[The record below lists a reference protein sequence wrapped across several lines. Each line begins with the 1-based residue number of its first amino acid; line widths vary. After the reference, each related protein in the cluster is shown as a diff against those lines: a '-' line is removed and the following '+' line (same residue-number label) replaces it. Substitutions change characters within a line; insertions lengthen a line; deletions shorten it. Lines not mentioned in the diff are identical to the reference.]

1 MTNYAVTP
9 YSASY
14 NQLLA
19 VPSFGDLDGYARA
32 VNAVPMLTPE
42 QEYSYA
48 MAYRADPNN
57 LQAAH
62 ALVVSHLRVVV
73 SIARKYTGYGLPQAD
88 LIQEGSIGLM
98 KAVKR
103 FDPAHGVRLVSFAMH
118 WIKAEI
124 HEYVIKNW
132 RMVKIATTKAQ
143 RKLFF
148 NLRSMK
154 TGEHMSQDEVHD
166 MARVLKVKP
175 EEVIEM
181 DQRLTGRDIAIDG
194 GMDSD
199 DDAVAMAPI
208 AYLADDSNEP
218 TQVLARA
225 QKDVLESEGLDA
237 ALAVLDERSRAIVA
251 ARWLADDE
259 GKGQTLHELAA
270 QFGVSAER
278 IRQIE
283 TAAMKKM
290 RVYLTEQYA
299 A

>member
-1 MTNYAVTP
+1 M
-9 YSASY
+9 
-14 NQLLA
+14 
-19 VPSFGDLDGYARA
+19 PSLGDLDAYTRA

-42 QEYSYA
+42 QEYEFA
-48 MAYRADPNN
+48 MSYRADPNN

-62 ALVVSHLRVVV
+62 ALVVSHLRMVV
-73 SIARKYTGYGLPQAD
+73 SISRNYMGYGLPQGD

-103 FDPAHGVRLVSFAMH
+103 FDPTRGVRLVSFAIH

-124 HEYVIKNW
+124 HEYIIKNW

-154 TGEHMSQDEVHD
+154 TGEHMTQDEVHNV
-166 MARVLKVKP
+166 AKVLRVKP

-194 GMDSD
+194 GMND
-199 DDAVAMAPI
+199 DEDAVAMAPI
-208 AYLADDSNEP
+208 AYLADETQEP
-218 TQVLARA
+218 TQVLVRA
-225 QKDVLESEGLDA
+225 ESDRLQSSGLSA
-237 ALAVLDERSRAIVA
+237 ALDVLDERSRDIIE

-259 GKGQTLHELAA
+259 GKGQTLHDLADKY
-270 QFGVSAER
+270 QVSAER

-283 TAAMKKM
+283 AAAMKKM
-290 RVYLTEQYA
+290 RAHLAQ
-299 A
+299 

>member
-1 MTNYAVTP
+1 MTTYAMSP
-9 YSASY
+9 YSAQY

-19 VPSFGDLDGYARA
+19 VPSMGDLDAYTRA

-42 QEYSYA
+42 QEYEFA
-48 MAYRADPNN
+48 MSYRANPNN

-62 ALVVSHLRVVV
+62 ALVVSHLRMVV
-73 SIARKYTGYGLPQAD
+73 SISRNYMGYGLPQGD

-103 FDPAHGVRLVSFAMH
+103 FDPTRGVRLVSFAIH

-124 HEYVIKNW
+124 HEYIIKNW

-148 NLRSMK
+148 NLRSLK
-154 TGEHMSQDEVHD
+154 TGEHMTQDEVRNV
-166 MARVLKVKP
+166 AKVLHVKP

-194 GMDSD
+194 GMND
-199 DDAVAMAPI
+199 DEDAVAMAPI
-208 AYLADDSNEP
+208 AYLADESQEP

-225 QKDVLESEGLDA
+225 ESDRLQSSGLSAALDVLDA
-237 ALAVLDERSRAIVA
+237 RSRDIIE

-259 GKGQTLHELAA
+259 GKGQTLHDLANKY
-270 QFGVSAER
+270 QVSAER

-283 TAAMKKM
+283 AAAMKKM
-290 RVYLTEQYA
+290 RAHLTA
-299 A
+299 

>member
-1 MTNYAVTP
+1 MTTYAISP
-9 YSASY
+9 YSAQY

-19 VPSFGDLDGYARA
+19 VPSLGDLDAYTRA

-42 QEYSYA
+42 QEYEFA
-48 MAYRADPNN
+48 MSYRADPNN

-62 ALVVSHLRVVV
+62 ALVVSHLRMVV
-73 SIARKYTGYGLPQAD
+73 SISRNYMGYGLPQGD

-103 FDPAHGVRLVSFAMH
+103 FDPTRGVRLVSFAIH

-124 HEYVIKNW
+124 HEYIIKNW

-154 TGEHMSQDEVHD
+154 TGEHMTQDEVHNV
-166 MARVLKVKP
+166 AKVLRVKP

-194 GMDSD
+194 GMND
-199 DDAVAMAPI
+199 DEDAVAMAPI
-208 AYLADDSNEP
+208 AYLADETQEP

-225 QKDVLESEGLDA
+225 ESDRLQSSGLSA
-237 ALAVLDERSRAIVA
+237 ALDVLDERSRDIIE

-259 GKGQTLHELAA
+259 GKGQTLHDLADKY
-270 QFGVSAER
+270 QVSAER

-283 TAAMKKM
+283 AAAMKKM
-290 RVYLTEQYA
+290 RAHLAQ
-299 A
+299 

>member
-1 MTNYAVTP
+1 MTTYAMSP
-9 YSASY
+9 YSAKY

-19 VPSFGDLDGYARA
+19 VPSLGDLDAYTRA

-42 QEYSYA
+42 QEYEFA
-48 MAYRADPNN
+48 MSYRADPNN

-62 ALVVSHLRVVV
+62 ALVVSHLRMVV
-73 SIARKYTGYGLPQAD
+73 SISRNYMGYGLPQGD

-103 FDPAHGVRLVSFAMH
+103 FDPTRGVRLVSFAIH

-124 HEYVIKNW
+124 HEYIIKNW

-154 TGEHMSQDEVHD
+154 TGEHMTQDEVHNV
-166 MARVLKVKP
+166 AKVLRVKP

-194 GMDSD
+194 GMND
-199 DDAVAMAPI
+199 DEDAVAMAPI
-208 AYLADDSNEP
+208 AYLADETQEP

-225 QKDVLESEGLDA
+225 ESDRLQSSGLSA
-237 ALAVLDERSRAIVA
+237 ALDVLDERSRDIIE

-259 GKGQTLHELAA
+259 GKGQTLHDLADKY
-270 QFGVSAER
+270 QVSAER

-283 TAAMKKM
+283 AAAMKKM
-290 RVYLTEQYA
+290 RAHLAQ
-299 A
+299 

>member
-1 MTNYAVTP
+1 MTTYAMSP
-9 YSASY
+9 YSAQY

-19 VPSFGDLDGYARA
+19 VPSLGDLDAYTRA

-42 QEYSYA
+42 QEYEFA
-48 MAYRADPNN
+48 MSYRADPNN

-62 ALVVSHLRVVV
+62 ALVVSHLRMVV
-73 SIARKYTGYGLPQAD
+73 SISRNYMGYGLAQGD

-103 FDPAHGVRLVSFAMH
+103 FDPTRGVRLVSFAIH

-124 HEYVIKNW
+124 HEYIIKNW

-154 TGEHMSQDEVHD
+154 TGEHMTQEEVHNV
-166 MARVLKVKP
+166 AKVLHVKP

-181 DQRLTGRDIAIDG
+181 DQRLSGRDIAIDG
-194 GMDSD
+194 GMND
-199 DDAVAMAPI
+199 DEDAVAMAPI
-208 AYLADDSNEP
+208 AYLADETQEP

-225 QKDVLESEGLDA
+225 ESDRLQSSGLSA
-237 ALAVLDERSRAIVA
+237 ALDVLDERSRDIIE

-259 GKGQTLHELAA
+259 GKGQTLHDLADKY
-270 QFGVSAER
+270 QVSAER

-283 TAAMKKM
+283 VAAMKKM
-290 RVYLTEQYA
+290 RAHLAQ
-299 A
+299 

>member
-1 MTNYAVTP
+1 MTTYAMSP
-9 YSASY
+9 YSAQY

-19 VPSFGDLDGYARA
+19 VPSMGDLDAYTRA

-42 QEYSYA
+42 QEYEFA
-48 MAYRADPNN
+48 MSYRANPNN

-62 ALVVSHLRVVV
+62 ALVVSHLRMVV
-73 SIARKYTGYGLPQAD
+73 SISRNYMGYGLPQGD

-103 FDPAHGVRLVSFAMH
+103 FDPTRGVRLVSFAIH

-124 HEYVIKNW
+124 HEYIIKNW

-148 NLRSMK
+148 NLRSLK
-154 TGEHMSQDEVHD
+154 TGEHMTQEEVHNV
-166 MARVLKVKP
+166 AKVLHVKP

-194 GMDSD
+194 GMND
-199 DDAVAMAPI
+199 DEDAVAMAPI
-208 AYLADDSNEP
+208 AYLADESQEP

-225 QKDVLESEGLDA
+225 ESDRLQSSGLSAALEVLDA
-237 ALAVLDERSRAIVA
+237 RSRDIIE

-259 GKGQTLHELAA
+259 GKGQTLHDLADKY
-270 QFGVSAER
+270 QVSAER

-283 TAAMKKM
+283 AAAMKKM
-290 RVYLTEQYA
+290 RAHLTDH
-299 A
+299 

>member
-1 MTNYAVTP
+1 MTTYAMSP
-9 YSASY
+9 YSAQY
-14 NQLLA
+14 KQLLA
-19 VPSFGDLDGYARA
+19 VPSMGDLDAYTRA

-42 QEYSYA
+42 QEYAFA
-48 MAYRADPNN
+48 MSYRADPNN

-62 ALVVSHLRVVV
+62 ALVVSHLRMVV
-73 SIARKYTGYGLPQAD
+73 SISRNYMGYGLPQGD

-103 FDPAHGVRLVSFAMH
+103 FDPTRGVRLVSFAIH

-124 HEYVIKNW
+124 HEYIIKNW

-148 NLRSMK
+148 NLRSLK
-154 TGEHMSQDEVHD
+154 TGEHMTQEEVHNV
-166 MARVLKVKP
+166 AKVLHVKP

-194 GMDSD
+194 GMND
-199 DDAVAMAPI
+199 DEDAVAMAPI
-208 AYLADDSNEP
+208 AYLADETQEP

-225 QKDVLESEGLDA
+225 ESDRLQSSGLSAALEVLDA
-237 ALAVLDERSRAIVA
+237 RSRDIIE

-259 GKGQTLHELAA
+259 GKGQTLHDLADKY
-270 QFGVSAER
+270 QVSAER

-283 TAAMKKM
+283 AAAMKKM
-290 RVYLTEQYA
+290 RAHLTA
-299 A
+299 

>member
-1 MTNYAVTP
+1 MTTYAMSP
-9 YSASY
+9 YSAQY

-19 VPSFGDLDGYARA
+19 VPSLGDLDAYTRA

-42 QEYSYA
+42 QEYEFA
-48 MAYRADPNN
+48 MSYRADPNN

-62 ALVVSHLRVVV
+62 ALVVSHLRMVV
-73 SIARKYTGYGLPQAD
+73 SISRNYMGYGLPQGD

-103 FDPAHGVRLVSFAMH
+103 FDPTRGVRLVSFAIH

-124 HEYVIKNW
+124 HEYIIKNW

-154 TGEHMSQDEVHD
+154 TGEHMTQDEVHNV
-166 MARVLKVKP
+166 AKVLRVKP

-194 GMDSD
+194 GMND
-199 DDAVAMAPI
+199 DEDAVAMAPI
-208 AYLADDSNEP
+208 AYLADETQEP
-218 TQVLARA
+218 TQVLVRA
-225 QKDVLESEGLDA
+225 ESDRLQSSGLSA
-237 ALAVLDERSRAIVA
+237 ALDVLDERSRDIIE

-259 GKGQTLHELAA
+259 GKGQTLHDLADKY
-270 QFGVSAER
+270 QVSAER

-283 TAAMKKM
+283 AAAMKKM
-290 RVYLTEQYA
+290 RAHLAQ
-299 A
+299 

>member
-1 MTNYAVTP
+1 MTTYAMSP
-9 YSASY
+9 YSAQY

-19 VPSFGDLDGYARA
+19 VPSMGDLDAYTRA

-42 QEYSYA
+42 QEYEFA
-48 MAYRADPNN
+48 MSYRANPNN

-62 ALVVSHLRVVV
+62 ALVVSHLRMVV
-73 SIARKYTGYGLPQAD
+73 SISRNYMGYGLPQGD

-103 FDPAHGVRLVSFAMH
+103 FDPTRGVRLVSFAIH

-124 HEYVIKNW
+124 HEYIIKNW

-148 NLRSMK
+148 NLRSLK
-154 TGEHMSQDEVHD
+154 TGEHMTQEEVHNV
-166 MARVLKVKP
+166 AKVLHVKP

-194 GMDSD
+194 GMND
-199 DDAVAMAPI
+199 DEDAVAMAPI
-208 AYLADDSNEP
+208 AYLADESQEP

-225 QKDVLESEGLDA
+225 ESDRLQSSGLSAALDVLDA
-237 ALAVLDERSRAIVA
+237 RSRDIIE

-259 GKGQTLHELAA
+259 GKGQTLHDLADKY
-270 QFGVSAER
+270 QVSAER

-283 TAAMKKM
+283 AAAMKKM
-290 RVYLTEQYA
+290 RAHLTA
-299 A
+299 

>member
-1 MTNYAVTP
+1 MTTYAMSP
-9 YSASY
+9 YSAKY
-14 NQLLA
+14 NQVLA
-19 VPSFGDLDGYARA
+19 VPSLGDLDAYTRA

-42 QEYSYA
+42 QEYEFA
-48 MAYRADPNN
+48 MSYRADPNN

-62 ALVVSHLRVVV
+62 ALVVSHLRMVV
-73 SIARKYTGYGLPQAD
+73 SISRNYMGYGLPQGD

-103 FDPAHGVRLVSFAMH
+103 FDPTRGVRLVSFAIH

-124 HEYVIKNW
+124 HEYIIKNW

-154 TGEHMSQDEVHD
+154 TGEHMTQDEVHNV
-166 MARVLKVKP
+166 AKVLRVKP

-194 GMDSD
+194 GMND
-199 DDAVAMAPI
+199 DEDAVAMAPI
-208 AYLADDSNEP
+208 AYLADETQEP

-225 QKDVLESEGLDA
+225 ESDRLQSSGLSA
-237 ALAVLDERSRAIVA
+237 ALDVLDERSRDIIE

-259 GKGQTLHELAA
+259 GKGQTLHDLADKY
-270 QFGVSAER
+270 QVSAER

-283 TAAMKKM
+283 AAAMKKM
-290 RVYLTEQYA
+290 RAHLAQ
-299 A
+299 

>member
-1 MTNYAVTP
+1 MTTYAMSP
-9 YSASY
+9 YSAQY

-19 VPSFGDLDGYARA
+19 VPSMGDLDAYTRA

-42 QEYSYA
+42 QEYEFA
-48 MAYRADPNN
+48 MSYRANPNN

-62 ALVVSHLRVVV
+62 ALVVSHLRMVV
-73 SIARKYTGYGLPQAD
+73 SISRNYMGYGLPQGD

-103 FDPAHGVRLVSFAMH
+103 FDPTRGVRLVSFAIH

-124 HEYVIKNW
+124 HEYIIKNW

-148 NLRSMK
+148 NLRSLK
-154 TGEHMSQDEVHD
+154 TGEHMSQEEVHNV
-166 MARVLKVKP
+166 AKVLHVKP

-194 GMDSD
+194 GMND
-199 DDAVAMAPI
+199 DEDAVAMAPI
-208 AYLADDSNEP
+208 AYLADESQEP

-225 QKDVLESEGLDA
+225 ESDRLQSSGLSAALEVLDA
-237 ALAVLDERSRAIVA
+237 RSRDIIE

-259 GKGQTLHELAA
+259 GKGQTLHDLADKY
-270 QFGVSAER
+270 GVSAER

-283 TAAMKKM
+283 AAAMKKM
-290 RVYLTEQYA
+290 RAHLTA
-299 A
+299 